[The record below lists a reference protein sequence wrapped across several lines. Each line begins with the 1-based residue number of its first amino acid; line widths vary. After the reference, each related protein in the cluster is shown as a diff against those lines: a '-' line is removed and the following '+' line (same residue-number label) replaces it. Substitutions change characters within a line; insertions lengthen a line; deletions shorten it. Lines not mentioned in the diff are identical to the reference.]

1 MNLVVVRHF
10 EANMSKKYLF
20 RLPDDVSVDAGD
32 YVICNT
38 KNGESLGQCCTSNF
52 RGDPDVVT
60 KFWGGCGKEIKP
72 VLKALR
78 PCVLEYPEDKTD
90 EQRMK
95 DGINAM
101 INLSGVINAN
111 MVKAPEAH
119 YGAYEKD

>member
-1 MNLVVVRHF
+1 MNLVIVRHF
-10 EANMSKKYLF
+10 ETNTGSKFLF
-20 RLPDDVSVDAGD
+20 RLPDDVNIDAGD
-32 YVICNT
+32 YVICTTN
-38 KNGESLGQCCTSNF
+38 KGDCLGQCCTGNF
-52 RGDPDVVT
+52 RADPET
-60 KFWGGCGKEIKP
+60 MKRLWGATKEIKP
-72 VLKALR
+72 ILSVLR
-78 PCVLEYPEDKTD
+78 PSVLEYPEDKAN